1 MAKPLLLSSMTLACS
16 MALSGCAV
24 GPDFKSAAPAVQT
37 PAQFSRQEARAGT
50 DAAPLPSVDVRDA
63 AFWREFG
70 DDTLTALVRQAL
82 GGNHDL
88 GAALARLQAADAVL
102 NEAQMERFPTVTMN
116 AGATQQKQ
124 SQDQLSPGQP
134 RSTRSYNAGIAA
146 QWEVD
151 LFGRVRRA
159 VEAQQAQRLATQA
172 DLAALQVV
180 IAAQVADSYAQ
191 LRGTQLRLQVAQA
204 NARNQRDTL
213 QLVERRLQAG
223 MATDLDASRARA
235 LLLGTEARL
244 PNLQAQAAV
253 LQHRLA
259 VLAGLPPGD
268 LIAMLDSA
276 QELPR
281 LPAVPRADTPGELL
295 RRRPDIAAA
304 EARLHAATARVGV
317 ATADLFPRLSIG
329 GLLGSFALGGNDL
342 FKGSTATSSVFLGV
356 DWSFLDVGRV
366 RARIAAS
373 EAGAAESLAQYQQSV
388 LQALEETENALV
400 RANRS
405 REELQVLTSATQQRD
420 KASKLA
426 QRMYQGG
433 TIGLY
438 EVLDAQRE
446 QLAAQDA
453 SSQSQV
459 EALRNSIAVYKALAG
474 GWQAGGEV
482 RGAGGGEG

>member
-1 MAKPLLLSSMTLACS
+1 MAKPILLSSMTLACS
-16 MALSGCAV
+16 MVLAGCAV
-24 GPDFKSAAPAVQT
+24 WPDFKSAAPMVQA
-37 PAQFSRQEARAGT
+37 PAQFTRQEAGA
-50 DAAPLPSVDVRDA
+50 DAAQLPSVDVRDA

-82 GGNHDL
+82 RGNHDV

-146 QWEVD
+146 QWEID
-151 LFGRVRRA
+151 LFGRVRRS
-159 VEAQQAQRLATQA
+159 VEAQQAQMQATQA
-172 DLAALQVV
+172 DLSALQVV
-180 IAAQVADSYAQ
+180 VAAQVADGYAQ
-191 LRGTQLRLQVAQA
+191 LRGTQLRLQIAQV
-204 NARNQRDTL
+204 NACNQRDTL

-235 LLLGTEARL
+235 LLLGTQARI

-268 LIAMLDSA
+268 LIAMLDSP
-276 QELPR
+276 QQLPH
-281 LPAVPRADTPGELL
+281 LPAVPKADTPGELL

-400 RANRS
+400 RAHRS
-405 REELQVLTSATQQRD
+405 REELQVLSTATQQRD

-446 QLAAQDA
+446 QLAAQDV
-453 SSQSQV
+453 SSSSQV
-459 EALRNSIAVYKALAG
+459 EALRNSIALYRALAG
-474 GWQAGGEV
+474 GWLAQDDAPRAGDSKS
-482 RGAGGGEG
+482 

>member
-24 GPDFKSAAPAVQT
+24 GPDFKSAVPAVQT
-37 PAQFSRQEARAGT
+37 PAQFARQEARA
-50 DAAPLPSVDVRDA
+50 DAPPLPSVDVRDA

-70 DDTLTALVRQAL
+70 DDTLTTLVRQAL

-102 NEAQMERFPTVTMN
+102 NEAQMDRYPTVTMN
-116 AGATQQKQ
+116 AGATQQKL

-159 VEAQQAQRLATQA
+159 VEAQQAQRLATHA

-191 LRGTQLRLQVAQA
+191 LRGTQLRLQIAQA
-204 NARNQRDTL
+204 NARNQRDSL

-235 LLLGTEARL
+235 LLLGTEARI

-268 LIAMLDSA
+268 LIDMLGSA

-281 LPAVPRADTPGELL
+281 LPAVPQADTPGELL
-295 RRRPDIAAA
+295 RRRPDLAAA
-304 EARLHAATARVGV
+304 EARLHAATVRVGV

-366 RARIAAS
+366 RARIAA
-373 EAGAAESLAQYQQSV
+373 ANADAEGELARYQQSV
-388 LQALEETENALV
+388 LLALEDAENALV
-400 RANRS
+400 RHSRARS
-405 REELQVLTSATQQRD
+405 EDAHLERAAIDAAQAARLARARFEAG
-420 KASKLA
+420 AS
-426 QRMYQGG
+426 
-433 TIGLY
+433 GLLD
-438 EVLDAQRE
+438 VLDAERV
-446 QLAAQDA
+446 QLQAQDA
-453 SSQSQV
+453 FADGRTRSVASAV
-459 EALRNSIAVYKALAG
+459 ALYKALGG
-474 GWQAGGEV
+474 GWQEVLPERERIAG
-482 RGAGGGEG
+482 RR